1 MIERKVIVI
10 RRSSWPDRCIGLGL
24 FAVGSLVAWW
34 GGIKGLLRLALL
46 VLGPVLGLVRG
57 ILRV

>member
-24 FAVGSLVAWW
+24 LAVGFLVGWW
-34 GGIKGLLRLALL
+34 LGLRGLLRLAFL

-57 ILRV
+57 ILRG

>member
-1 MIERKVIVI
+1 MIARKVIVI

-24 FAVGSLVAWW
+24 FAVGCLVARWV
-34 GGIKGLLRLALL
+34 GLKGLLRLAFL

-57 ILRV
+57 ILRG